1 MEENDDGKRVR
12 RVKAAYFRRHGGP
25 EVLEVGEVPEPVVA
39 SGTVVV
45 RVQAVS
51 LNHLDVWTRR
61 GLPGLNL
68 EMPHIGGSDAA
79 GIVEA
84 VGSGVGDW
92 SPGDRVVI
100 NAALWC
106 GICDFCQ
113 AGDEA
118 LCRRFRVL
126 GEHVRG
132 AAAELVRVPA
142 TNLFR
147 IPDSLSFERAAA
159 APLAFQTAWRAL
171 TTRGRLR
178 DGETVLI
185 TGASGGVAT
194 AGVQV
199 GRHLGARV
207 LAVTSGPEN
216 VARVT
221 ELGADVVVDRLA
233 EDVDDRIK
241 RETAGR
247 GVDVVLDSVG
257 EAMWSTVTRAV
268 GPDGRIVVYGAT
280 TGPRVTLHLAHVF
293 WKQQSVIGST
303 MSSRREFEEVM
314 SLVADGTLEPVLDD
328 VLPLEQIREA
338 HERLEAGNVFGKL
351 VLTP

>member
-1 MEENDDGKRVR
+1 M
-12 RVKAAYFRRHGGP
+12 KAAFFRRHGGP
-25 EVLEVGEVPEPVVA
+25 EVLEVGEAPEPVVTP
-39 SGTVVV
+39 GHVVV
-45 RVQAVS
+45 RVKAVS
-51 LNHLDVWTRR
+51 LNHLDIWTRR
-61 GLPGLNL
+61 GIPGLDL

-79 GIVEA
+79 GVVDS
-84 VGSGVGDW
+84 VGSGVEGW
-92 SPGDRVVI
+92 TEGDRVVI
-100 NAALWC
+100 NAGLFC

-147 IPDSLSFERAAA
+147 IPEDLPFEAAAA
-159 APLAFQTAWRAL
+159 APLVFQTAWRAL
-171 TTRGRLR
+171 KTRGRLR
-178 DGETVLI
+178 EDETLLV

-194 AGVQV
+194 AGVQI
-199 GRHLGARV
+199 GRYLGARV
-207 LAVTSGPEN
+207 LAITSGPEN
-216 VARVT
+216 VKRIE
-221 ELGADVVVDRLA
+221 ELGADLGIDRLT
-233 EDVDDRIK
+233 EDLDARI
-241 RETAGR
+241 REAVAGR

-257 EAMWSTVTRAV
+257 EALWKTISRAL

-280 TGPRVTLHLAHVF
+280 TGAKVPLHLSHVF
-293 WKQQSVIGST
+293 WKQLSVIGST
-303 MSSRREFEEVM
+303 MSSRAEFEEVM
-314 SLVADGTLEPVLDD
+314 ALVADGTLEPVLDD
-328 VLPLEQIREA
+328 VLPLDQIREA